1 MSASQDESV
10 VYIYTTS
17 IRLSNGRVIYA
28 HEYGLKSFRIAVK
41 SRK

>member
-1 MSASQDESV
+1 MSASRDESV

-28 HEYGLKSFRIAVK
+28 REYGLRAFRIAVK
-41 SRK
+41 NRK